1 MKFMKKTFH
10 LLTILTKFIYDKGT
24 KKEKHKYF
32 VAQIIK
38 NNEDGIINIR
48 CVRNTKHEDIFIFPQ
63 IDDTADIKQNDIKN
77 SEPTH
82 NIQRLPYLEK
92 YYKYNNNVLQLL
104 FLVLFCFY
112 AIYFYILYSYE

>member
-63 IDDTADIKQNDIKN
+63 IDDTADIKQNDIKILN
-77 SEPTH
+77 PPIIFRGCH
-82 NIQRLPYLEK
+82 IWKNILIQ
-92 YYKYNNNVLQLL
+92 Q
-104 FLVLFCFY
+104 
-112 AIYFYILYSYE
+112 